1 MPTFK
6 ARALVLRRIPLGEKD
21 KIVTLLTREAGKL
34 RAVAK
39 GARGANSR
47 LSGATEP
54 LTVFEGLLS
63 SGNRLDVLSQ
73 AEVRETFGSL
83 RTDYGLVLRAT
94 YLCEVVD
101 HLVLDRDPQPE
112 VFDVLV
118 AGLYLLPGARQPDFV
133 LHAIELQLLG
143 LLGYEPR
150 LGACMRC
157 DQPFGKLRPVAFF
170 PGYGG
175 VLCSPCTELLTDRW
189 IPCGPGILSAI
200 DRLSTVT
207 DTREMLGGELSAAVL
222 GPVHRILRAHL
233 KARLDRELRSSAF
246 LDAYRLEEAVDGD
259 RLGNAS

>member
-39 GARGANSR
+39 GARGTSSR

-54 LTVFEGLLS
+54 LTVFEGLFS
-63 SGNRLDVLSQ
+63 SGNRLDILSQ
-73 AEVRETFGSL
+73 AEVRETFGAL
-83 RTDYGLVLRAT
+83 RTDYGLLLRAT
-94 YLCEVVD
+94 YLCEIVD
-101 HLVLDRDPQPE
+101 HLVLDHDPQPD

-118 AGLYLLPGARQPDFV
+118 TGLYLLPGARQPDFV

-157 DQPFGKLRPVAFF
+157 DGGFGKHLRPVAFF

-175 VLCSPCTELLTDRW
+175 VLCGACTALLSERW
-189 IPCGPGILSAI
+189 IPCGPDVLAAI
-200 DRLSTVT
+200 DRLATIT
-207 DTREMLGGELSAAVL
+207 DTRELLGGELTGTVM

-246 LDAYRLEEAVDGD
+246 LDAYRLEEADIQDGV
-259 RLGNAS
+259 

>member
-1 MPTFK
+1 MPTYK

-21 KIVTLLTREAGKL
+21 KIVTLLARDSGKL

-39 GARGANSR
+39 GARGTTSR

-54 LTVFEGLLS
+54 LTVIEGLLS
-63 SGNRLDVLSQ
+63 SGSRLDVLSQ
-73 AEVRETFGSL
+73 AEIRETFPNL
-83 RTDYGLVLRAT
+83 RTNYGLLLRAT
-94 YLCEVVD
+94 YLCEIVD

-112 VFDVLV
+112 VFDLLV

-157 DQPFGKLRPVAFF
+157 DRRFERSETRPVAFA

-175 VLCSPCTELLTDRW
+175 VLCGPCADSIDDRW
-189 IPCGPGILSAI
+189 IACGPRIVAAM
-200 DRLSTVT
+200 DRLSTIA
-207 DTREMLGGELSAAVL
+207 DTREMLGGELGPEIL
-222 GPVHRILRAHL
+222 GPIHRILREHVRS
-233 KARLDRELRSSAF
+233 RLDRELRSSAF
-246 LDAYRLEEAVDGD
+246 LDAYRLEEAEDSG
-259 RLGNAS
+259 GQQI